1 MTGFEDR
8 RERGT
13 STSRPLNAIPSPLSS
28 VSYEDD
34 FVSSPGSRTL
44 TEKNAALEPRYEYV
58 ENVEYNLKSEKNV
71 EMRTVV

>member
-8 RERGT
+8 REGGT
-13 STSRPLNAIPSPLSS
+13 SASRPLNAIPSPLSS

-34 FVSSPGSRTL
+34 FVSSLGSGTL
-44 TEKNAALEPRYEYV
+44 TEKKTALEPRYEYV
-58 ENVEYNLKSEKNV
+58 ENVEYNLKSEKDV